1 MTYSNTRE
9 GQVCYKC
16 GQSWSGF
23 GGECNQ
29 CRLNAIQEKMAK
41 DQQANFTNNRT
52 PASSHLNHYNENGFE
67 VYTGYSS
74 NPYPLKRNPIRE
86 IVNGLADLAITTA
99 IFIAIVG
106 TFCVGVYVLGKLIIS
121 L

>member
-52 PASSHLNHYNENGFE
+52 PASSHLNHYNEI
-67 VYTGYSS
+67 
-74 NPYPLKRNPIRE
+74 LHK
-86 IVNGLADLAITTA
+86 
-99 IFIAIVG
+99 
-106 TFCVGVYVLGKLIIS
+106 
-121 L
+121 